1 MESRVYYYASRGLD
15 GLGAWLTENR
25 PTEANPRQHAWI
37 QVEAPGAEFREG
49 GDDDA
54 AEADWLAA
62 QDKSQATVDAIAVR
76 RGVLAGKWLLFPK
89 ADKVNVSACKISEVT
104 ILSAGGPQ
112 KSAHTLQ
119 LRS

>member
-1 MESRVYYYASRGLD
+1 M
-15 GLGAWLTENR
+15 GAWLTANR

-49 GDDDA
+49 GDEDA

-62 QDKSQATVDAIAVR
+62 QDKTQATVDAIAAR

-89 ADKVNVSACKISEVT
+89 VDKVNVSACLIYRIT
-104 ILSAGGPQ
+104 TLSARGPQ
-112 KSAHTLQ
+112 KSAYTSNSIFLIH
-119 LRS
+119 SSACACS